1 MMRPLVLA
9 LGLGLLVACSPAQT
23 AVPPPSSTGAIVPTM
38 TVSDAL
44 ARQLELDGDRIRV
57 LGTYWSDGQAAFLA
71 DVLLK
76 SFPPQV
82 DRASAILLQGPV
94 PADVLARLEH
104 APAGLAPITWGPVEV
119 VGILHAE
126 RGPAAA
132 RLEILE
138 ISFSGA

>member
-1 MMRPLVLA
+1 MRPLVLA
-9 LGLGLLVACSPAQT
+9 LGLGLVVGCSPAPT
-23 AVPPPSSTGAIVPTM
+23 AVPPPSATGATVPTM

-44 ARQLELDGDRIRV
+44 ARQLEFDGERIRV

-82 DRASAILLQGPV
+82 DRASAILLQGSV
-94 PADVLARLEH
+94 PADVLSRLEH
-104 APAGLAPITWGPVEV
+104 APAGPAPITWGPVEV

-138 ISFSGA
+138 IRFSGA

>member
-1 MMRPLVLA
+1 MTAGIA
-9 LGLGLLVACSPAQT
+9 LFALLGLLTACSPGA
-23 AVPPPSSTGAIVPTM
+23 PPPSSTADTAPTM
-38 TVSDAL
+38 TVTDAL
-44 ARQLELDGDRIRV
+44 ARQLELDGQHVRI

-82 DRASAILLQGPV
+82 DRASAILLEGSV
-94 PADVLARLEH
+94 PADVLGRLEH

-138 ISFSGA
+138 IRFSGA